1 MTNKA
6 GLFRNTEESQLETRN
21 SHEPHINVVKQS
33 GNSFIAKRQLGGA
46 VIHES
51 IGGNWEL
58 DNSGFCHLNLSLLL
72 TEVLPGKDTF
82 FLLLVAMKYHI
93 PPERGGPSLSVGI
106 CVDGMCLRIPSSCW
120 FSNPSLVGLPFIKFN
135 KRDE

>member
-82 FLLLVAMKYHI
+82 FLLLVAVRYHI
-93 PPERGGPSLSVGI
+93 PPEIQATSLSVGI
-106 CVDGMCLRIPSSCW
+106 CIDGMCMRAPPSG
-120 FSNPSLVGLPFIKFN
+120 FLTPF
-135 KRDE
+135 